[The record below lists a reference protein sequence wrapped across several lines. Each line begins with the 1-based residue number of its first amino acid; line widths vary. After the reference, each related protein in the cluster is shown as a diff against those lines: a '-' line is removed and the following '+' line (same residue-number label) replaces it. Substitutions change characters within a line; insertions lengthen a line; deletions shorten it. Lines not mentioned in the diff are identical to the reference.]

1 MKQFFFIL
9 CLLIGNN
16 LSAQS
21 DTIYKLTVIYKDS
34 LMTFQETR
42 SQMSYDQLVFL
53 LGAVYQDAIKERDEA
68 IKQSRRINAKKS
80 KI

>member
-53 LGAVYQDAIKERDEA
+53 LEAVYQDAIRERDEA
-68 IKQSRRINAKKS
+68 IKQSRRTNAKRS